1 MKRRSVRRKE
11 KEGGVAYLIHHT
23 KEGLDAD
30 HVTNMW
36 DRDQCCEIYLKLRLS
51 ILDEGGVAVIGEG
64 LERFLGERRDDLS
77 QVMAFEVL
85 LHLRVQLCKVT
96 EATKTRHN
104 RKMFIRKSTC
114 DESSIAY
121 RWTAVTLLS
130 AIRVVLTRYQVIG

>member
-1 MKRRSVRRKE
+1 MKKRSERRN
-11 KEGGVAYLIHHT
+11 VAYLIHHT

-36 DRDQCCEIYLKLRLS
+36 DRDQCCEIYLKLSLS

-85 LHLRVQLCKVT
+85 LHLRVQLRKVT
-96 EATKTRHN
+96 EATKARHN
-104 RKMFIRKSTC
+104 RKRVRRLIKRSRGVFIP
-114 DESSIAY
+114 Y